1 MNHKAIDMKLF
12 RFILLTTALC
22 VSFNL
27 SAAQQV
33 ESKATQKAVLVTGSN
48 SGLGLKMTQQLS
60 QNGFYVY
67 AGVLHK
73 DEMEAMNKMDNVT
86 AVQFDVRN
94 QTEINAAVTF
104 VELQGRGL
112 YGLINNAGVNVFG
125 PLLEVPVEQ
134 LHYQMDVNVYGPVRV
149 TQAFAPLI
157 IESKGRIVTT
167 GSVAGIVTPPI
178 FGAYSMSK
186 HAIEAFNDTL
196 AIEMARF
203 DVSVHIIEPST
214 YKSNIGVAAKK
225 LMDDVGYWNADTAYP
240 QELAYLLDA
249 LTKLDQQ
256 PDPAAVGEA
265 ALHAIASNTPKRRYM
280 VTGTSA
286 QADRVL
292 RRQLS
297 KMLELN
303 DGQVHEFDR
312 TRLVEML
319 DEEIAKASS
328 AN

>member
-1 MNHKAIDMKLF
+1 MKLLQ
-12 RFILLTTALC
+12 FILITAAL
-22 VSFNL
+22 VGSFNL
-27 SAAQQV
+27 SADDLSGANTA
-33 ESKATQKAVLVTGSN
+33 KKAVLITGSN
-48 SGLGLKMTQQLS
+48 SGLGLKMTEQLS

-73 DEMEAMNKMDNVT
+73 HEMAAMNKMDNVT

-94 QTEINAAVTF
+94 QDEINAAVTF
-104 VELQGRGL
+104 VKLQGRGL

-125 PLLEVPVEQ
+125 PLLEVPVAQ

-214 YKSNIGVAAKK
+214 YK
-225 LMDDVGYWNADTAYP
+225 
-240 QELAYLLDA
+240 
-249 LTKLDQQ
+249 
-256 PDPAAVGEA
+256 
-265 ALHAIASNTPKRRYM
+265 
-280 VTGTSA
+280 
-286 QADRVL
+286 
-292 RRQLS
+292 
-297 KMLELN
+297 
-303 DGQVHEFDR
+303 
-312 TRLVEML
+312 
-319 DEEIAKASS
+319 
-328 AN
+328 